1 MNITCWLSTYPDKFF
16 ELLSKSRWFAGF
28 PVRRTPHLGAQRATR
43 NWNSC
48 TTEYYLSNY
57 MCPISIF
64 FIFWISI
71 VKIILI
77 IQSAIAYKTYCMV
90 RKLLIHSRY
99 FTKVSIV
106 LTLAN
111 PRSNACCFLKFRDR
125 RWQWL
130 FFAPYHSK
138 DNWARLGRCA
148 SQVIIHWNFR
158 KTKCRLLNKRH
169 VKQWCLVVTW
179 PLSSATSAIFWH
191 CIKFWSNYNAIYANN
206 QSQLIQ
212 G

>member
-1 MNITCWLSTYPDKFF
+1 MSCPILQYIYIWNIFSNDKSERFFSVSDQFSVVMNITCWLSTYPDKFF
-16 ELLSKSRWFAGF
+16 ELLSKSRWYAGF
-28 PVRRTPHLGAQRATR
+28 PVRRTPHLEAQSGAIR

-99 FTKVSIV
+99 FTKVSMV

-138 DNWARLGRCA
+138 GNWARLGRCA
-148 SQVIIHWNFR
+148 SQVVVYWNFGAFR
-158 KTKCRLLNKRH
+158 LKTSG
-169 VKQWCLVVTW
+169 WCAHIRW
-179 PLSSATSAIFWH
+179 R
-191 CIKFWSNYNAIYANN
+191 CK
-206 QSQLIQ
+206 
-212 G
+212 